1 MRGGGLNMEIRR
13 LVMDFLFLPG
23 EDVCFLFFSRMPYLE
38 RLAQRNRGSFS
49 S

>member
-23 EDVCFLFFSRMPYLE
+23 EDVCFLFFFADALPREVGSAESR
-38 RLAQRNRGSFS
+38 QF
-49 S
+49 